1 VVSDAGGAPAPD
13 KLPAG
18 NRQTQDHLD
27 DGDRAYAAARH
38 EEAHVTRYAVLL
50 RGINVGR
57 AHRVPMA
64 ELRELLTAE
73 GHTGVATL
81 LQSGNVV
88 LDSDR
93 PAGELASSVEQ
104 ALERRFGFAVPVV
117 LRTRDELLAV
127 LAGDPLGS
135 VATDPSRYVVSFS
148 AAPVPAEVRDRLAAV
163 DPGDDVFTVD
173 GRELY
178 LWCPHGQLQSPLS
191 AALAKLKGG
200 PVGTAR
206 NWATVRKLG
215 DLLQR

>member
-1 VVSDAGGAPAPD
+1 
-13 KLPAG
+13 
-18 NRQTQDHLD
+18 
-27 DGDRAYAAARH
+27 
-38 EEAHVTRYAVLL
+38 VTRYAVLL

-73 GHTGVATL
+73 GHAGVATL

-93 PAGELASSVEQ
+93 PAGELASGVEQ

-117 LRTRDELLAV
+117 VRTREELLAV
-127 LAGDPLGS
+127 VAKDPLGS

-148 AAPVPAEVRDRLAAV
+148 TAPVPAEVRDRLAAV
-163 DPGDDVFTVD
+163 DPEDDVFTVD

-191 AALAKLKGG
+191 AALAKLKG

-206 NWATVRKLG
+206 NWSTVLKLQ

>member
-1 VVSDAGGAPAPD
+1 M
-13 KLPAG
+13 
-18 NRQTQDHLD
+18 
-27 DGDRAYAAARH
+27 
-38 EEAHVTRYAVLL
+38 TRYAVLL

-73 GHTGVATL
+73 GHTGVATV

-93 PAGELASSVEQ
+93 PAGELASSVER
-104 ALERRFGFAVPVV
+104 ALEERFGFAVPVV
-117 LRTRDELLAV
+117 LRTREELLAV
-127 LAGDPLGS
+127 VAKDPLGS

-148 AAPVPAEVRDRLAAV
+148 NVPVPAEVQERLAAV
-163 DPGDDVFTVD
+163 DPVDDVFAVD

-191 AALAKLKGG
+191 AALAKMKG